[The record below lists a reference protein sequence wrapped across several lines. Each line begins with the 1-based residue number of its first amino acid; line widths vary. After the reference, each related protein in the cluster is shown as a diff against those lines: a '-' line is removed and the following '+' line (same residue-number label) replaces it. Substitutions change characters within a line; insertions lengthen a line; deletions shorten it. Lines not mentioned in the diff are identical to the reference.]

1 MISRLSE
8 EQQKKLAIGLVAVL
22 ALVLL
27 WRLAAPAIS
36 NWLTGSEARQ
46 RAERSRSLAGLEI
59 ADLRLDLLQ
68 AEPNTFSSE
77 RDIFRYPPPKRV
89 APPPPP
95 PPPPRTQPPPR
106 DRQPPPPRVLPAP
119 RVPYELLGIFG
130 PEDRRIAVLRD
141 GKELVNAMEEETLQE
156 KFIVH
161 DIGLTSVEFHKV
173 GFDDTETLSLEDG
186 ARGRRP

>member
-8 EQQKKLAIGLVAVL
+8 EQQKRLAIALGAIFVLVL
-22 ALVLL
+22 A

-36 NWLTGSEARQ
+36 DWLSGSEARE

-59 ADLRLDLLQ
+59 VDLRLDLLE
-68 AEPNTFSSE
+68 AEPHTFSSE

-95 PPPPRTQPPPR
+95 PPPPPRPKPTPR
-106 DRQPPPPRVLPAP
+106 DREPPPPRAMPAP

-130 PEDRRIAVLRD
+130 PDDRRIAVLRD
-141 GKELVNAMEEETLQE
+141 GKDLVNAMEAETLQE

-173 GFDDTETLSLEDG
+173 GFDDTETLTLGDG
-186 ARGRRP
+186 ARR